1 MVYTYAFITKHYV
14 VFVNFDSSGQVE
26 SCMKDLCICNIY
38 KMLVIWCCEENA
50 GPWRDSLMIMNTRFI
65 Q

>member
-14 VFVNFDSSGQVE
+14 VFVNLDSSGQVE

-38 KMLVIWCCEENA
+38 KMLVNWCCEENA
-50 GPWRDSLMIMNTRFI
+50 GP
-65 Q
+65 